1 MIKWVKNITIIAGAT
16 LMVSAC
22 SSVDSENE
30 MAELPIFEATYQPH
44 IAWTQHVGNGI
55 EHYYSQLQ
63 PAVDETAVYSAARDG
78 SVKALAV
85 KSGKVLWSTHLHA
98 QQDNAGLHLSARVSG
113 GIGLGD
119 GTLFI
124 GTENAEVYALNTRD
138 GKVKWSTTV
147 SGEVLAQ
154 PVYDNGLVVIHT
166 SRDDLIAL
174 DSNDG
179 KQIWRLSHSQPNL
192 TLRGNATPSIAQG
205 GIIYG
210 RSDGYIAVALLADGQ
225 SGWQLPVA
233 RAYGATELERLVDVD
248 MQPVILNNIVYALAY
263 NGNLVAIELLSGRE
277 LWSQKYSGFNNISVN
292 GQDIF
297 LTDYRGYIFAVN
309 RDNGEQRWV
318 NKQLSYRNVTGVTV
332 ANQYLVVGDEEG
344 YLHWLDRFTGQF
356 VAQQDLD
363 EGGLYKEPVATA
375 THLYLQTRDGEII
388 AIEKPIVNVE

>member
-22 SSVDSENE
+22 SSVDNENE

-44 IAWTQHVGNGI
+44 IAWTQDIGDGI

-63 PAVDETAVYSAARDG
+63 PAVDEKAVYAAARDG
-78 SVKALAV
+78 SVKAFSV
-85 KSGKVLWSTHLHA
+85 NNGKVLWSTHLHSHNKA
-98 QQDNAGLHLSARVSG
+98 RLHLSIRVSG
-113 GIGLGD
+113 GVGLGNN
-119 GTLFI
+119 TLFI
-124 GTENAEVYALNTRD
+124 GTENAEVYALDASNGD
-138 GKVKWSTTV
+138 VKWTANV
-147 SGEVLAQ
+147 PGEVLAQ
-154 PVYDNGLVVIHT
+154 PVYNDGLVVIHT
-166 SRDDLIAL
+166 TRGDLVAL

-179 KQIWRLSHSQPNL
+179 KQVWRSSHSQPSL
-192 TLRGNATPSIAQG
+192 TLRGNATPSITQG
-205 GIIYG
+205 GIVYG
-210 RSDGYIAVALLADGQ
+210 RSDGYVAVTLLANGQ
-225 SGWQLPVA
+225 AGWQLPVA

-248 MQPVILNNIVYALAY
+248 MQPVILNNVVYALAY
-263 NGNLVAIELLSGRE
+263 NGNLVAIELLTGRE
-277 LWSQKYSGFNNISVN
+277 LWSQKYSGYNNITVN

-297 LTDYRGYIFAVN
+297 LTDYRGYIFSVN
-309 RDNGEQRWV
+309 RDNGQQRWV

-332 ANQYLVVGDEEG
+332 ANQYIVVGDEEG

-363 EGGLYKEPVATA
+363 EGGIYKEPVATA